1 VGHGEPAF
9 DVGCDEIGGRKVKS
23 LKMHLQRLQSH
34 QHDELAKLLHASLD
48 VWHRTRLNTDRFGTD
63 WEPFRLTVDVYE
75 ALDPGCSVVAMD
87 ESGTLIGSA
96 FFHPRETHVGV
107 GVVTVHP
114 DAFGRGVGRALMEE
128 IIRIA
133 NGMPLRLV
141 SSAMNLDSFSL
152 YTRLGFVPQM
162 ILQSMTLN
170 VPADGFPSVSTRMRA
185 ATMED
190 VSAIADFEFRLN
202 GIRKEKDYRF
212 FIENPSSGWRLA
224 VIEKPSGEL
233 TGFLAASAQP
243 TDILLG
249 QGVAEDESTML
260 ELMLGMMNQHFR
272 GQTVTF
278 ILPSMRSSLVRQAYA
293 WGARNRETNL
303 LSVLGQAP
311 PMHGITLPTFLPES
325 G

>member
-1 VGHGEPAF
+1 MSEANGPA
-9 DVGCDEIGGRKVKS
+9 IQMK
-23 LKMHLQRLQSH
+23 LQRLQSH

-48 VWHRTRLNTDRFGTD
+48 AWHRTRLNVDRFGTA

-75 ALDPGCSVVAMD
+75 ALDPGCCVVAVD
-87 ESGTLIGSA
+87 DSGAIAGSA

-114 DAFGRGVGRALMEE
+114 GVFGRGVGRAMMEE

-133 NGMPLRLV
+133 DGKPLRLV

-162 ILQSMTLN
+162 MLQSMTMN
-170 VPADGFPSVSTRMRA
+170 VPADGFPGAGERMRE
-185 ATMED
+185 ATMAD
-190 VSAIADFEFRLN
+190 VPRIADFEFRMN
-202 GIRKEKDYRF
+202 GIRKEKDYCF
-212 FIENPSSGWRLA
+212 FVENQSGCWRLS
-224 VIEKPSGEL
+224 VIEKADGAL
-233 TGFLAASAQP
+233 AGFLAVSALP
-243 TDILLG
+243 TDNMLG
-249 QGVAEDESTML
+249 QGVAEDEATML
-260 ELMLGMMNQHFR
+260 ELLHTTMDRHFR

-278 ILPSMRSSLVRQAYA
+278 ILPSKCASLVQQAYA

-303 LSVLGQAP
+303 LSVLGDAP
-311 PMHGITLPTFLPES
+311 VMHGITLPTFLPES

>member
-1 VGHGEPAF
+1 M
-9 DVGCDEIGGRKVKS
+9 R
-23 LKMHLQRLQSH
+23 LLRLQPH
-34 QHDELAKLLHASLD
+34 QYDELAKLLHASLD

-75 ALDPGCSVVAMD
+75 DLDPGCCVVAMD
-87 ESGTLIGSA
+87 ESNRLVGSA
-96 FFHPRETHVGV
+96 FFHPRETHVGI

-114 DAFGRGVGRALMEE
+114 SSFGRGVGRALMEE

-133 NGMPLRLV
+133 DGMPLRLV

-162 ILQSMTLN
+162 LLQSMTLDA
-170 VPADGFPSVSTRMRA
+170 PMYGFPHASTQMRT
-185 ATMED
+185 ATMAD
-190 VSAIADFEFRLN
+190 VPAIADFEFRLN

-212 FIENPSSGWRLA
+212 FIENAASGWRLA
-224 VIEKPSGEL
+224 VIEKADGDL
-233 TGFLAASAQP
+233 AGFLAASEQP
-243 TDILLG
+243 TDNLLG

-260 ELMLGMMNQHFR
+260 ELMQGMMNQHFR
-272 GQTVTF
+272 GKTVAF
-278 ILPSMRSSLVRQAYA
+278 ILPSACTRLVSQAYT

-303 LSVLGQAP
+303 LSVLGNAP
-311 PMHGITLPTFLPES
+311 PMLGITLPTFLPES